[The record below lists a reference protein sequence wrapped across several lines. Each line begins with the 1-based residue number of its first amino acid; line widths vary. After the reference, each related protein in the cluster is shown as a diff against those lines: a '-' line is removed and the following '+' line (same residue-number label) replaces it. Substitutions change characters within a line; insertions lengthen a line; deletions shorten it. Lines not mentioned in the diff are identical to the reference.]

1 MNEQFVIRMYGVIA
15 AAVVVLMASP
25 AAAQFQAQPTGE
37 PVIGE
42 RFWIEGSA
50 GFWNPS
56 ADMAI
61 SSESLGIPGDDIDF
75 KRDLGLNDERFSELH
90 LVLKPG
96 RKHKFRFQ
104 YIPIKYEQSATIT
117 RNIVFNGQL
126 YRIGV
131 PVNSVLDWKAYRFGY
146 EYDFISSDWGFA
158 GLILEAKYTDVR
170 AELASPIISEFAHA
184 AAPIPAIGGIARV
197 YVTPNISIT
206 GEFSGL
212 KIPNS
217 IDESFEAHY
226 TDLDVYGTFNFTS
239 NIGAQLGFRAL
250 DVGYLVDEDTG
261 SFAVKGLYFG
271 VVARY

>member
-1 MNEQFVIRMYGVIA
+1 MYGVIA
-15 AAVVVLMASP
+15 AALVVLMASP
-25 AAAQFQAQPTGE
+25 AAAQFQAQPTGDE

-75 KRDLGLNDERFSELH
+75 KRDLGLNDQRFSELH

-146 EYDFISSDWGFA
+146 EYDFIASDWGFA

-170 AELASPIISEFAHA
+170 ADLASPIISEFAHA
-184 AAPIPAIGGIARV
+184 SAPIPAIGGIARV

-226 TDLDVYGTFNFTS
+226 TDLDIYGTFNFTS
-239 NIGAQLGFRAL
+239 NIGAQLGYRAL